1 MNGKILYANS
11 ENFLVVNTGKLKLL
25 NAFHDRGSDVEV
37 MIRDFDRIL
46 TSNRTSYQIDSG
58 NVIFTHHYKG
68 SKLRVFLND
77 QISK

>member
-1 MNGKILYANS
+1 MVKSYMRIVKSFSSKHWKVKAAQR
-11 ENFLVVNTGKLKLL
+11 
-25 NAFHDRGSDVEV
+25 NAFHRGSDVEA

-68 SKLRVFLND
+68 SKLRVFLNN